1 MKRNIKIISLTL
13 ILSFVFISSTFSQS
27 DRDWWNGLT
36 PAWKK
41 VFQDQELKGK
51 DIEPNDEQLD
61 RIVKITHIDCSF
73 NTELTDLKPLSK
85 LIFLEEIR
93 CNDTK
98 ITSLEGIE
106 NLQNLK
112 VLDCSN
118 NDNINSL
125 SPLIE
130 LKSLEELYCGNTM
143 VKNLA
148 PLKSLVN
155 LRVLDVHYSTVNK
168 LIVISE
174 LKSLERLDVS
184 QNSPLFYLDGVEGLT
199 NLVELNCS
207 ETRISDLTPI
217 QTLKYLEIL
226 NLSNTSV
233 KTLRPLQDVR
243 TLKELDFSNTE
254 ITGVSLDYLYS
265 HLSLTMLRG
274 REIDITEKNVETFE
288 SYYLKR
294 NPNCTIILTPKS
306 E

>member
-1 MKRNIKIISLTL
+1 MKKSVKILGLLLFLSAVLTNNAYSQGDREWWDA
-13 ILSFVFISSTFSQS
+13 LS
-27 DRDWWNGLT
+27 

-41 VFQDQELKGK
+41 VFQAQELKGK
-51 DIEPNDEQLD
+51 DIVPNDEQLD

-73 NTELTDLKPLSK
+73 NEEIEDLKPLSK

-93 CNDTK
+93 CNDSK
-98 ITSLEGIE
+98 IISLEGIE
-106 NLQNLK
+106 SLQNLK

-125 SPLIE
+125 APLSEIV
-130 LKSLEELYCGNTM
+130 SLEELNCGNTM
-143 VKNLA
+143 VKNLT
-148 PLKSLVN
+148 PLKKLVN

-168 LIVISE
+168 LVVISD
-174 LKSLERLDVS
+174 LKSLQVLDVS
-184 QNSPLFYLDGVEGLT
+184 QNQPLFYLDGVEGLV
-199 NLVELNCS
+199 NLAELNCS
-207 ETRISDLTPI
+207 ETRVSDLSPV
-217 QTLKYLEIL
+217 QNLKYLEIL

-233 KTLRPLQDVR
+233 ETLRPLQDVK
-243 TLKELDFSNTE
+243 TLKELDFSNTN

-274 REIDITEKNVETFE
+274 REIDITEKNSESFE
-288 SYYLKR
+288 SYYLKK